1 MGEGEDKADFDK
13 IFADDKFSKREKKGH
28 LLLQLQK
35 TYLGDDRFKLDKDFG
50 VEDED
55 VDKLP
60 KNLLGALSTKET
72 QDLITD
78 KKQRHH
84 TKGDVKVGEE
94 HAYIVPV
101 AQEMDNLDKTEYEW
115 DAELDNNQ
123 VN

>member
-1 MGEGEDKADFDK
+1 
-13 IFADDKFSKREKKGH
+13 
-28 LLLQLQK
+28 LQK
-35 TYLGDDRFKLDKDFG
+35 TYKGDDRFKLDKDFG

-78 KKQRHH
+78 KRLKKHS
-84 TKGDVKVGEE
+84 KGEIKEGEE

-101 AQEMDNLDKTEYEW
+101 AQE
-115 DAELDNNQ
+115 
-123 VN
+123 